1 MREIISSI
9 DVGGNK
15 IKLVVGEFYEN
26 EFNIL
31 CAVEEPTRG
40 FIDHEITNENELI
53 KAIKRVLNKAS
64 LKLNFKIKKVIVNI
78 PTSYNNFVISEATE
92 KIDNEESKVTS
103 KCILK
108 VIQNTTK
115 NQININEELIAAIP
129 VYFRVA
135 DEETKEPF
143 NKRGKSILAKTVL
156 VTGSK
161 IEVYSLIDALE
172 KCGLE
177 VIDIASPGLVD
188 YYNFKNETLDKDVGI
203 IVNIGHYKTHVSVI
217 NKGIYINNDVIP
229 VGGANIDNDIA
240 FMYKLRRGDAKYL
253 KENLALAH
261 TRRANPKETKE
272 ILNKEGETLVI
283 NQYEL
288 SEIVASRVTEMLKLI
303 KTSINHLTKKEISYI
318 IITGGLSELKDFNI
332 AVSTLFGETAQIG
345 RINNLGARDNKYST
359 GVGMIKYFKSKL
371 ILRHRE
377 YQSVSDENIEAML
390 ESATKSKIVASDS
403 ILGKVFGYFFD
414 S

>member
-161 IEVYSLIDALE
+161 IEVYSLIGALE

-188 YYNFKNETLDKDVGI
+188 YYNFKNESLDKDVGI

>member
-161 IEVYSLIDALE
+161 IEVYSLIGALE

>member
-143 NKRGKSILAKTVL
+143 NKRGKIILAKTVI

-161 IEVYSLIDALE
+161 IEVYSLIGALE

-188 YYNFKNETLDKDVGI
+188 YYNFKNESLDKDVGI

-272 ILNKEGETLVI
+272 T
-283 NQYEL
+283 
-288 SEIVASRVTEMLKLI
+288 LI
-303 KTSINHLTKKEISYI
+303 KKE
-318 IITGGLSELKDFNI
+318 K
-332 AVSTLFGETAQIG
+332 
-345 RINNLGARDNKYST
+345 
-359 GVGMIKYFKSKL
+359 
-371 ILRHRE
+371 H
-377 YQSVSDENIEAML
+377 
-390 ESATKSKIVASDS
+390 
-403 ILGKVFGYFFD
+403 
-414 S
+414 

>member
-40 FIDHEITNENELI
+40 FINHEITNENELI

-188 YYNFKNETLDKDVGI
+188 YYNFKNESLDKDVGI

>member
-240 FMYKLRRGDAKYL
+240 FIYKLRRGDAKYL

>member
-188 YYNFKNETLDKDVGI
+188 YYNFKNESLDKDVGI

>member
-1 MREIISSI
+1 MKS
-9 DVGGNK
+9 V
-15 IKLVVGEFYEN
+15 
-26 EFNIL
+26 
-31 CAVEEPTRG
+31 
-40 FIDHEITNENELI
+40 
-53 KAIKRVLNKAS
+53 
-64 LKLNFKIKKVIVNI
+64 
-78 PTSYNNFVISEATE
+78 
-92 KIDNEESKVTS
+92 
-103 KCILK
+103 
-108 VIQNTTK
+108 
-115 NQININEELIAAIP
+115 AANL
-129 VYFRVA
+129 YFRVA

-161 IEVYSLIDALE
+161 IEVYSLIGALE

-188 YYNFKNETLDKDVGI
+188 YYNFKNESLDKDVGI

-240 FMYKLRRGDAKYL
+240 FMYKLRRDDAKYL

-303 KTSINHLTKKEISYI
+303 KTSINHLTKKEISYM

-332 AVSTLFGETAQIG
+332 AVSTLFGETVN
-345 RINNLGARDNKYST
+345 RKNK
-359 GVGMIKYFKSKL
+359 
-371 ILRHRE
+371 
-377 YQSVSDENIEAML
+377 QSWS
-390 ESATKSKIVASDS
+390 
-403 ILGKVFGYFFD
+403 
-414 S
+414 

>member
-161 IEVYSLIDALE
+161 IEVYSLIGVLE